1 MAIIGISC
9 FYHDAAAACVGSNG
23 SVLAA
28 AQEERFTRKR
38 HDPSFPSR
46 ALEYCVSQ
54 AAAHGESI
62 EKVVFYENP
71 FLKFD
76 RIVETALRLTSDG
89 KEEFD
94 EAMSRWLGGHLF
106 QHREIEERINGI
118 VADFDCK
125 SNLIFVEHH
134 AAHASSA
141 FFPSPFD
148 RAAILTLDGVGEHA
162 TASLALGEA
171 NKISMLK
178 EMKYPNS
185 LGLLYSAFTHF
196 TGFKI
201 NSGEYKMMG
210 LAPYGDPI
218 FENQIRDELISVN
231 NDGSFEINQ
240 EYFQGFSRNDVVAE
254 KLERLFGVPRRE
266 SDSLLTKM
274 YADVAA
280 SIQRV
285 VEDIV
290 QKLSTAALS
299 ELGCSSICLAGGV
312 ALNSVANGRLAQRIG
327 AGNLWIQPA
336 AGDAGGALGA
346 ALYGHHVVQGKE
358 RKPDSQTDGMSGAY
372 LGPAFDDD
380 DTRERLTAMGASFT
394 ELSMQKLRETVASE
408 LSRGSSVAWFQG
420 RMEFGPRALGNR
432 SILADPRSRVMQR
445 KLNLQVK
452 KRESFRPFAPAVLEE
467 FTEEWFQFD
476 GFSPYM
482 SLVAQVNEEH
492 CRKESGNKDGTDQS
506 QDILPETDHSQIPA
520 VTHVDY
526 SARVQTV
533 SKKTNPEFHA
543 LIDEF
548 RGLTDCPILVNT
560 SFNVRGEPI
569 VCTPEDA
576 FRCFVNT
583 DLDYLAIGPFLV
595 RKTEQ
600 DPIVCFRYFQ
610 KFEHD

>member
-9 FYHDAAAACVGSNG
+9 FYHDAAAACVGDDG

-28 AQEERFTRKR
+28 VQEERFSRKR
-38 HDPSFPSR
+38 HDASFPSR
-46 ALEYCVSQ
+46 ALEYCVGQ
-54 AAAHGESI
+54 AAAHGERV
-62 EKVVFYENP
+62 EKIVFYENP

-76 RIVETALRLTSDG
+76 RIVDTVLRLSSDG

-106 QHREIEERINGI
+106 QQREIEERIKNTLTE
-118 VADFDCK
+118 FDC
-125 SNLIFVEHH
+125 SSDLVFVEHH
-134 AAHASSA
+134 AAHAASA

-148 RAAILTLDGVGEHA
+148 KAAILTLDGVGEHA
-162 TASLALGEA
+162 TASLSLGEA

-218 FENQIRDELISVN
+218 FENQIRDELISIN
-231 NDGSFEINQ
+231 EDGSFEINQ
-240 EYFQGFSRNDVVAE
+240 EVFQGFSRNDVVGE
-254 KLERLFGVPRRE
+254 KLGRLFGIPPRA
-266 SDSLLTKM
+266 SDSLLTKV

-280 SIQRV
+280 SIQKV

-290 QKLSTAALS
+290 IKLSATALS
-299 ELGCSSICLAGGV
+299 ELGCNSICLAGGV
-312 ALNSVANGRLAQRIG
+312 ALNSVANGRLAKEIG
-327 AGNLWIQPA
+327 ARNLWIQPA

-346 ALYGHHVVQGKE
+346 ALYGHHVVQGKKRE
-358 RKPDSQTDGMSGAY
+358 AVSKTDRMSGAY
-372 LGPAFDDD
+372 LGPDFDAGEIRD
-380 DTRERLTAMGASFT
+380 RLDAMGASFV
-394 ELSMQKLRETVASE
+394 EFPMQKLREIVASE

-452 KRESFRPFAPAVLEE
+452 KRESFRPFAPAVMEE
-467 FTEEWFQFD
+467 FTKDWFQFD
-476 GFSPYM
+476 GSSPYM
-482 SLVAQVNEEH
+482 SLVTKVNEEH
-492 CRKESGNKDGTDQS
+492 CTKEYDEESATGNGQNI
-506 QDILPETDHSQIPA
+506 QPETDHSQIPA

-533 SKKTNPEFHA
+533 SKQTNPEFHA
-543 LIDEF
+543 LLDTF
-548 RGLTDCPILVNT
+548 REMTDCPILVNT

-595 RKTEQ
+595 SKKDQ
-600 DPIVCFRYFQ
+600 DPIVCMRYFQ
-610 KFEHD
+610 NFEDD